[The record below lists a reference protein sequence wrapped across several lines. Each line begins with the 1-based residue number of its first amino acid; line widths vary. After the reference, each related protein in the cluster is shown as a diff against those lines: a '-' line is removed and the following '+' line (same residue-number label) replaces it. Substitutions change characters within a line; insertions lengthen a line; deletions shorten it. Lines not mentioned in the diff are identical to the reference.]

1 MKPLAGLPRRAYPKR
16 AALAA
21 LLAVLAALPLG
32 LAAADSPPAAT
43 ADSPDKAIDRANFF
57 LKYPSDWKEDTTAKD
72 YKADN
77 NFTLNSAHNSYIQ
90 FNITSKA
97 DDLQKVLDN
106 AVFNLDGLAITT
118 LSKSPLDQWGGYK
131 GKGVH
136 LKGKILDSYPGGIRV
151 FVFNTAH
158 YNVLVVE
165 FYYSQELDPV
175 LGEMDFIDQNFK
187 MKD

>member
-1 MKPLAGLPRRAYPKR
+1 MTPFASLPRRARLNR

-21 LLAVLAALPLG
+21 LLAVLVALSLPLP
-32 LAAADSPPAAT
+32 AADSPPAPA
-43 ADSPDKAIDRANFF
+43 ADSTDKAIDRTSFS
-57 LKYPSDWKEDTTAKD
+57 LKYPSDWKEDTAAKD
-72 YKADN
+72 YKPDN

-90 FNITSKA
+90 FNITTKS
-97 DDLQKVLDN
+97 DDLKKVLDN

-131 GKGVH
+131 GMGVH

-151 FVFNTAH
+151 FTFNTAH